1 MRLSTFIKL
10 YQDAHEKRLDYGE
23 QEYKA
28 KEALREILL
37 NMRKEI
43 KELPDFKKINFTYS
57 SFSDTAINF
66 IEEKKAIMAED
77 ILSIINTMCI
87 FILADLDNVIELETF
102 LNNVPELQL
111 KDEGKESQIK
121 EIINFLGTLSNK
133 EPLAILYQS
142 LGELDDSLRLWK
154 EIKGDRGAEKTI
166 QILSE
171 YNLSKDKVSN
181 NI

>member
-1 MRLSTFIKL
+1 M
-10 YQDAHEKRLDYGE
+10 
-23 QEYKA
+23 
-28 KEALREILL
+28 
-37 NMRKEI
+37 
-43 KELPDFKKINFTYS
+43 
-57 SFSDTAINF
+57 
-66 IEEKKAIMAED
+66 
-77 ILSIINTMCI
+77 
-87 FILADLDNVIELETF
+87 ADLDNVIELETF

-121 EIINFLGTLSNK
+121 EIINFLSTISNK